1 MIEDMIC
8 ETAVNHRAIKLVS
21 IFLRDYLLDNI
32 CSYIEEKT
40 KQDRLENTLAIIYS
54 IELLVDNLSKI
65 NEKYYK
71 LMYEQNYSNL

>member
-1 MIEDMIC
+1 MIEDIIC
-8 ETAVNHRAIKLVS
+8 ETEVNHRAIKLIS

-40 KQDRLENTLAIIYS
+40 KQDRLENILAIIYS
-54 IELLVDNLSKI
+54 IELLVDNLNKI